1 MSTPGRPRLYL
12 IDGYALI
19 YRAFHALGGGTP
31 LRNARG
37 ENTGMAKGV
46 SDFVRRL
53 IEKHKPEYLGW
64 VNDAGSSG
72 REEML
77 ATYKANRV
85 ALPDDEQQDFDT
97 GVERVRQILA
107 GYKIPTLEL
116 EGFEADDVIATL
128 APHGAAAGLE
138 VCIVSGDKDL
148 LQLVKPG
155 TWVLNPWHGPPG
167 RTTEKWYGMENAHE
181 RLGVPPER
189 VIDYLALVGDTAD
202 NVPGVKG
209 IGDKGALAL
218 IEKWGTVEEMIA
230 HVNEIEP
237 TRTRNALLNQIEEAK
252 LSKQLVTLQQ
262 DLAIQLDLSTLVL
275 ETPDWGALRDLFV
288 ALEFNSAART
298 AAVNADGVGAMQ
310 ASATGTGATG
320 AGATGAGATGAGATG
335 AGARGSTRHDD
346 AHLGAA
352 RNAPATVPGTP
363 DIVPTDYRVADT
375 PELVAQ
381 VIAESR
387 AAGMIAVD
395 TETMLDAGA
404 PPIITPLRANVVA
417 ISIATAPGKAWYLP
431 FTHRTPQAAQGGLAL
446 DDAPAAPKT
455 KASTPPSSIA
465 ARMLAAGPQPVVNL
479 PPLLSE
485 AMAPLRAL
493 LEDASVKKTAHHAK
507 YDLLVLRRAGI
518 TLRGLDFDSMLA
530 SYVLDPG
537 RRSHAIDSLAVEF
550 LGVAMTGYE
559 ELCGKGKQQ
568 MPYAEVPIVAARDYS
583 CADGDI
589 ALRLRTL
596 FEPKLVEQEV
606 APLLGNI
613 ELPLVGVLAD
623 MEWAGITI
631 DVPWFRSLK
640 TRFEAARLELERQIH
655 EEAGETFNIASNPQ
669 LRTILFEKLGLPIK
683 KKTATGPS
691 TDASVLQELA
701 DEGHTLPGLLMEY
714 RELAKLEN
722 TYLDTLPGLV
732 NPHTGRLHTSFNQT
746 VASTGRLSS
755 SDPNLQNIPIRRE
768 LGKDIRR
775 GFIPQPGWRL
785 LAADYSQ
792 IELRLLAHLSGDEA
806 FVAAFR
812 AGGDI
817 HRQTASVIFGVPL
830 ETVSSEMRARA
841 KTINFATIYG
851 QGAHALSRQLKIEHG
866 EAKAFI
872 ETYFERFAGVRR
884 WLDRAVSEAREKGY
898 VETIFKRRRYIPEI
912 HDRNFNTRAF
922 GERLAQN
929 SPIQGSAADLI
940 KVAMIQIQAALAAGG
955 LAANM
960 LLQVHDELV
969 FELPPDEETALR
981 TLVDREMT
989 TAVHLAVPLVVDIG
1003 SGENWLVAKA

>member
-1 MSTPGRPRLYL
+1 MSTPSRPRLYL

-46 SDFVRRL
+46 SDFLRRL

-72 REEML
+72 REELL
-77 ATYKANRV
+77 AAYKANRV
-85 ALPDDEQQDFDT
+85 ALPEEEQQDFDT
-97 GVERVRQILA
+97 GVERVQQILK
-107 GYKIPTLEL
+107 GYRIPTLAL
-116 EGFEADDVIATL
+116 DGFEADDIIATL
-128 APHGAAAGLE
+128 APQGVAAGLE
-138 VCIVSGDKDL
+138 VCVVSGDKDL

-155 TWVLNPWHGPPG
+155 VWVLNPWHGPPG
-167 RTTEKWYGMENAHE
+167 RTIEKWYGLENAHE

-189 VIDYLALVGDTAD
+189 VVDYLALVGDTAD

-218 IEKWGTVEEMIA
+218 IQQWGTIEEMIA
-230 HVNEIEP
+230 HVDEIEP
-237 TRTRNALLNQIEEAK
+237 TRTKNALLNHIEDAK
-252 LSKQLVTLQQ
+252 LSKQLVTLQDQ
-262 DLAIQLDLSTLVL
+262 LPIPLDLDALVL
-275 ETPDWGALRDLFV
+275 EPPDWAALRDLFV
-288 ALEFNSAART
+288 ELEFNSAART
-298 AAVNADGVGAMQ
+298 AAVNAEGGVAAV
-310 ASATGTGATG
+310 ASGDTE
-320 AGATGAGATGAGATG
+320 
-335 AGARGSTRHDD
+335 TRV
-346 AHLGAA
+346 AAA
-352 RNAPATVPGTP
+352 RTTRTVVPGTP

-375 PELVAQ
+375 PALVAE
-381 VIAESR
+381 VIAEAR

-395 TETMLDAGA
+395 TETVLDVGA
-404 PPIITPLRANVVA
+404 PPIITSMRANLVA
-417 ISIATAPGKAWYLP
+417 LSIATAPGKAWYLP
-431 FTHRTPQAAQGGLAL
+431 FAHRAPNSAQGGLAL
-446 DDAPAAPKT
+446 DDAPAPA
-455 KASTPPSSIA
+455 KAKSTGQPGSIA
-465 ARMLAAGPQPVVNL
+465 ARMLAEGPQPVVNL
-479 PPLLSE
+479 PPVLSE

-493 LEDASVKKTAHHAK
+493 LEDATVRKTAHHAK
-507 YDLLVLRRAGI
+507 YDLLVLRRAGV
-518 TLRGLDFDSMLA
+518 TVRGLDFDSMLA

-537 RRSHAIDSLAVEF
+537 RRSHAIDALAVEF
-550 LGVAMTGYE
+550 LGIAMTGYD
-559 ELCGKGKQQ
+559 ELCGKGKLQI
-568 MPYAEVPIVAARDYS
+568 PYPEVPIPAARDYS

-589 ALRLRTL
+589 AVRLRAL
-596 FEPKLVEQEV
+596 FESKLAEHHV
-606 APLLGNI
+606 ASLLSEI

-623 MEWAGITI
+623 MEWAGISI
-631 DVPWFRSLK
+631 DIPWFRSLK

-655 EEAGETFNIASNPQ
+655 EEAGEIFNIASNPQ

-701 DEGHTLPGLLMEY
+701 EEGHALPGLLMEY

-722 TYLDTLPGLV
+722 TYLDTLPALV

-775 GFIPQPGWRL
+775 GFIPRPGWQL
-785 LAADYSQ
+785 MAADYSQ
-792 IELRLLAHLSGDEA
+792 IELRLLAHLSGDDA

-830 ETVSSEMRARA
+830 DTVTSEMRARA

-872 ETYFERFAGVRR
+872 ETYFERFAGVRK
-884 WLDRAVSEAREKGY
+884 WLDRAVSDARAKGY
-898 VETIFKRRRYIPEI
+898 VETIFKRRRYVPEI

-940 KVAMIQIQAALAAGG
+940 KVAMIRIHRAMSLRG
-955 LAANM
+955 LEAKM

-969 FELPPDEETALR
+969 FEFPTDEASVLR
-981 TLVDREMT
+981 ELVDHEMT
-989 TAVHLAVPLVVDIG
+989 TAVALAVPLVVDIG
-1003 SGENWLVAKA
+1003 IGENWLIAKA

>member
-19 YRAFHALGGGTP
+19 YRAFHALGGGAP

-77 ATYKANRV
+77 ASYKANRV
-85 ALPDDEQQDFDT
+85 ALPEEEQQDFDT
-97 GVERVRQILA
+97 GVERVHQILK

-128 APHGAAAGLE
+128 APQGVAAGLE

-189 VIDYLALVGDTAD
+189 VVDYLALVGDTAD

-218 IEKWGTVEEMIA
+218 IQKWGTVEEMIA
-230 HVNEIEP
+230 HVEEIEP
-237 TRTRNALLNQIEEAK
+237 TRTKNALLNNIEEAK

-262 DLAIQLDLSTLVL
+262 DLDIQLDLSALVL
-275 ETPDWGALRDLFV
+275 ETPDWAALRDLFV
-288 ALEFNSAART
+288 ELEFNSAART
-298 AAVNADGVGAMQ
+298 AAVNAE
-310 ASATGTGATG
+310 G
-320 AGATGAGATGAGATG
+320 AGASGSAG
-335 AGARGSTRHDD
+335 DD
-346 AHLGAA
+346 EAHMVAA
-352 RNAPATVPGTP
+352 RNARAVVPGTP
-363 DIVPTDYRVADT
+363 DAVPTDYRVADT
-375 PELVAQ
+375 PERVAE
-381 VIAESR
+381 VIAEAR

-395 TETMLDAGA
+395 TETVLDAGA
-404 PPIITPLRANVVA
+404 PPIITPMRANLVA

-431 FTHRTPQAAQGGLAL
+431 FAHRTPNSAQGGLAL
-446 DDAPAAPKT
+446 DDAPAAPKA
-455 KASTPPSSIA
+455 KSSAAPSSIA
-465 ARMLAAGPQPVVNL
+465 ARLLAEGPQPVVNL
-479 PPLLSE
+479 PPLMSAE
-485 AMAPLRAL
+485 MAPLRAL
-493 LEDASVKKTAHHAK
+493 LEDASVKKTAHNAK

-537 RRSHAIDSLAVEF
+537 RRSHAIDALAVEF
-550 LGVAMTGYE
+550 LGVAMTGYD

-589 ALRLRTL
+589 ALRLRAL
-596 FEPKLVEQEV
+596 FEPKLAEHEV
-606 APLLGNI
+606 APLLAEI
-613 ELPLVGVLAD
+613 ELPLVGVLAE

-631 DVPWFRSLK
+631 DIPWFRSLK

-722 TYLDTLPGLV
+722 TYLDTLPALV

-775 GFIPQPGWRL
+775 GFIPRIGWQL
-785 LAADYSQ
+785 MAADYSQ

-817 HRQTASVIFGVPL
+817 HRQTASVIFGVPV

-872 ETYFERFAGVRR
+872 ETYFERFAGVRK
-884 WLDRAVSEAREKGY
+884 WLDRAVGEARDKGY

-940 KVAMIQIQAALAAGG
+940 KVAMIRIQAALEGSG
-955 LAANM
+955 LTAKM

-969 FELPPDEETALR
+969 FEFPAHEEVPLR
-981 TLVDREMT
+981 DLVNREMT
-989 TAVHLAVPLVVDIG
+989 TAVALAVPLVVDIG
-1003 SGENWLVAKA
+1003 TGANWLVAKG

>member
-77 ATYKANRV
+77 ASYKANRV
-85 ALPDDEQQDFDT
+85 ALPEEEQHDFDT
-97 GVERVRQILA
+97 GVERVHQILK

-128 APHGAAAGLE
+128 APQGVAAGLE

-189 VIDYLALVGDTAD
+189 VVDYLALVGDTAD

-218 IEKWGTVEEMIA
+218 IQKWGTVEEMIA
-230 HVNEIEP
+230 HVEEIEP
-237 TRTRNALLNQIEEAK
+237 TRTKNALLHNIEEAK
-252 LSKQLVTLQQ
+252 LSKQLVTLQDQ
-262 DLAIQLDLSTLVL
+262 LPMQLDLSTLVL
-275 ETPDWGALRDLFV
+275 ETPDWAALRDLFV
-288 ALEFNSAART
+288 ELEFNSAART
-298 AAVNADGVGAMQ
+298 AAVNADG
-310 ASATGTGATG
+310 
-320 AGATGAGATGAGATG
+320 AGATG
-335 AGARGSTRHDD
+335 DD
-346 AHLGAA
+346 EAHMVAA
-352 RNAPATVPGTP
+352 RNARAVVPGTP
-363 DIVPTDYRVADT
+363 DAVPTDYRVADT

-381 VIAESR
+381 VIAEAR

-395 TETMLDAGA
+395 TETVLDVGA
-404 PPIITPLRANVVA
+404 PPIITPMRANLVA

-431 FTHRTPQAAQGGLAL
+431 FAHRTPNSAQGGLAL
-446 DDAPAAPKT
+446 DDAPAAPKA
-455 KASTPPSSIA
+455 KNGAAPSSIA
-465 ARMLAAGPQPVVNL
+465 ARMLAEGPQPVVNL
-479 PPLLSE
+479 PPLMGTE
-485 AMAPLRAL
+485 MAPLRAL
-493 LEDASVKKTAHHAK
+493 LEDPAVKKTAHNAK

-537 RRSHAIDSLAVEF
+537 RRSHAIDALAVEF
-550 LGVAMTGYE
+550 LGVAMTGYD

-589 ALRLRTL
+589 ALRLRAL
-596 FEPKLVEQEV
+596 FEPKLLEHEV
-606 APLLGNI
+606 TPLLGDI
-613 ELPLVGVLAD
+613 ELPLVGVLAE

-631 DVPWFRSLK
+631 DIPWFRSLK

-722 TYLDTLPGLV
+722 TYLDTLPALV

-775 GFIPQPGWRL
+775 GFIPRAGWQL
-785 LAADYSQ
+785 MAADYSQ

-830 ETVSSEMRARA
+830 ETVSSDMRARA

-872 ETYFERFAGVRR
+872 ETYFERFAGVRK

-940 KVAMIQIQAALAAGG
+940 KVAMIRIQSALMASG
-955 LAANM
+955 LSAKM

-969 FELPPDEETALR
+969 FEFPAGEEAALR
-981 TLVDREMT
+981 ELVDREMT
-989 TAVHLAVPLVVDIG
+989 TAVALAVPLVVDIG
-1003 SGENWLVAKA
+1003 TGENWLIAKG